1 MSAKFENGS
10 LTILNPITNN
20 AIETIKVSDIT
31 LIDKIINDAK
41 TDIRWSDLSLNKR
54 CYYINKFRKQL
65 VKNKDIL
72 HKTLKDET
80 GKTDF
85 DILIEIFTSLE
96 HLKEI
101 TKIAKKALKTSSRSS
116 GLMKVKK
123 AYVKYEPLGVAG
135 VISPWNY
142 PLATPITSV
151 VEALLAGNKVV
162 LKPSEHTPL
171 TSILVKKIWD
181 EQIGFNKSFQILIGG
196 GEVGSYLVESR
207 NIDIIC
213 FTGSTAVGKIIAS
226 QCAKTLKP
234 NILELGGKDPMII
247 LKDANLNRSVESALF
262 GGMSNAGQ
270 TCISTE
276 EVFIEDP
283 IYDRFVDKIS
293 KRIKTLK
300 SGKDKSSDLGSM
312 IMPENTSKVNRHIDE
327 ARKSCRIIQGGVE
340 DNTMFIP
347 PTLVLEP
354 DEDLPIVNEETFGPV
369 ISLRS
374 FSNEDEL
381 LEKIHK
387 TGYGLS
393 ASIFGKD
400 TTRIHS
406 IIKSIKTG
414 NISINDV
421 LTHYGIAS
429 IPFGGEGLSGV
440 GRMHGKEG
448 LRSLCRIKS
457 VVENRFNFINEMWW
471 FGRSNKIEALLNK
484 AIKLLY
490 R

>member
-1 MSAKFENGS
+1 MSAKFENDL

-20 AIETIKVSDIT
+20 AVETFKVSDRVSIE
-31 LIDKIINDAK
+31 KMINDAK
-41 TDIRWSDLSLNKR
+41 VDNTWSSLSLNKR
-54 CYYINKFRKQL
+54 CYYINRLRKAL

-85 DILIEIFTSLE
+85 DILIEIFTTLE

-101 TKIAKKALKTSSRSS
+101 TKIAKKALKNSSRSS

-142 PLATPITSV
+142 PLATPITSA
-151 VEALLAGNKVV
+151 VEALLAGNKVI
-162 LKPSEHTPL
+162 LKPSEHTPM

-181 EQIGFNKSFQILIGG
+181 ENIGFNNSFQILIGG
-196 GEVGSYLVESR
+196 GEIGQVIVESK

-213 FTGSTAVGKIIAS
+213 FTGSTAVGKKIAS
-226 QCAKTLKP
+226 ECAKTLKP
-234 NILELGGKDPMII
+234 NLLELGGKDPMII

-262 GGMSNAGQ
+262 GGMSNSGQ

-276 EVFIEDP
+276 EVFIESP
-283 IYDRFVDKIS
+283 IYDKFVDKIS
-293 KRIKTLK
+293 KRIKTLR
-300 SGKDKSSDLGSM
+300 SGEDKSSDLGSM
-312 IMPENTSKVNRHIDE
+312 IMPENTSKVNRHIKE
-327 ARKSCRIIQGGVE
+327 ARESCHIVQGNAE
-340 DNTMFIP
+340 DREMFIP
-347 PTLVLEP
+347 PTLVIEP
-354 DEDLPIVNEETFGPV
+354 QDNLSIVNEETFGPV

-374 FSNEDEL
+374 FSNENEL

-400 TTRIHS
+400 NSRIHN
-406 IIKSIKTG
+406 IIKNIKTG
-414 NISINDV
+414 NVSINDV

-471 FGRSNKIEALLNK
+471 FGRSKKIEFLLDK